1 MRERVLAI
9 VNLIAQYFL
18 EDTEFLSEAEL
29 VEELLDVGFAADE
42 IDAAFSWMENHT
54 LPSGDAES
62 LLPLPDSHR
71 VFSREELQVLPMDV
85 RGYLARLRG
94 MGMIDDDAHEEI
106 VQRTMELAE
115 DDTTLSLKDIKQ
127 IAVLVLFARSQHEW
141 RCEYDCLL
149 EDDWSRL
156 LN

>member
-18 EDTEFLSEAEL
+18 EDSRFLSEADL

-54 LPSGDAES
+54 IPVGEAEP
-62 LLPLPDSHR
+62 LLPPPESHR
-71 VFSREELQVLPMDV
+71 IFTREEQQVLPV
-85 RGYLARLRG
+85 EVCGYLSRLRNL
-94 MGMIDDDAHEEI
+94 GMIDDDAHEEI
-106 VQRTMELAE
+106 VERVIELAE
-115 DDTTLSLKDIKQ
+115 EELTLQDVKQ
-127 IAVLVLFARSQHEW
+127 IAVLVLFARSQHDW

-149 EDDWSRL
+149 EDDWSPL